1 MNLTP
6 RQLDVVVAIRNYRHL
21 NGYAPTMQELADQ
34 LGTSKV
40 TIFEHVGALERKRVI
55 RRDKHKARSL
65 EIISEERLPD
75 ENRSTKLPMLGNI
88 AAGSPIEAIEN
99 REEIDLEQMFHS
111 RSGVYVLRVRGES
124 MIDDHL
130 CDGDYVV
137 IERREN
143 ARNGE
148 QVVALLD
155 SGEATLKRFYRE
167 GAVRSACNR
176 PTGPWSRG
184 SSMPTS
190 AGSRGW
196 SSAYC
201 GAIIRDS
208 VGSRPAGDLVGRS
221 TGELAGANALIAL
234 VLVQL
239 SGRESVIEV
248 KETAWLHLHA
258 APVLCAISTRHVRR
272 RFRPMASGNG
282 AKPSG
287 RACAAAV
294 GNSRPAAKVEAKP
307 EAKILF
313 QKFFHSVGPRT
324 YAAQVK
330 ELGTAITCWC

>member
-65 EIISEERLPD
+65 EIISEDKLPD

-99 REEIDLEQMFHS
+99 REEIDLEQMFQS

-167 GAVRSACNR
+167 GAGKIRLQPANRAMEPRIVNADQCRIQGVVIGVLRSYN
-176 PTGPWSRG
+176 
-184 SSMPTS
+184 
-190 AGSRGW
+190 
-196 SSAYC
+196 
-201 GAIIRDS
+201 
-208 VGSRPAGDLVGRS
+208 
-221 TGELAGANALIAL
+221 
-234 VLVQL
+234 
-239 SGRESVIEV
+239 
-248 KETAWLHLHA
+248 
-258 APVLCAISTRHVRR
+258 
-272 RFRPMASGNG
+272 
-282 AKPSG
+282 
-287 RACAAAV
+287 
-294 GNSRPAAKVEAKP
+294 
-307 EAKILF
+307 
-313 QKFFHSVGPRT
+313 
-324 YAAQVK
+324 
-330 ELGTAITCWC
+330 

>member
-155 SGEATLKRFYRE
+155 TGEATLKLFYRE
-167 GAVRSACNR
+167 GGGKIRLQPANRSMEPRIVNADQCKVQ
-176 PTGPWSRG
+176 GVVIG
-184 SSMPTS
+184 
-190 AGSRGW
+190 
-196 SSAYC
+196 
-201 GAIIRDS
+201 
-208 VGSRPAGDLVGRS
+208 VLRS
-221 TGELAGANALIAL
+221 YN
-234 VLVQL
+234 
-239 SGRESVIEV
+239 
-248 KETAWLHLHA
+248 
-258 APVLCAISTRHVRR
+258 
-272 RFRPMASGNG
+272 
-282 AKPSG
+282 
-287 RACAAAV
+287 
-294 GNSRPAAKVEAKP
+294 
-307 EAKILF
+307 
-313 QKFFHSVGPRT
+313 
-324 YAAQVK
+324 
-330 ELGTAITCWC
+330 